1 MNKLGQFITTVVIGG
16 FAVFLAALIVL
27 PMVRPAQAET
37 KEPSTVA
44 QSLSAYPK
52 NLDFAMFIPQDV
64 YGQEWGAVAAVCP
77 GATEDQLKKGGVET
91 KNLNIDFA
99 DGAVPNDVN
108 YILLASQTGE
118 FKAEKLPRAQVDLCD
133 GLLQQLKSPEAAK
146 QDIPPLLPFQQGQPL
161 QFIRDTQD
169 YVEQMGKNNPDY
181 VDTDWHLAG

>member
-64 YGQEWGAVAAVCP
+64 YG
-77 GATEDQLKKGGVET
+77 
-91 KNLNIDFA
+91 
-99 DGAVPNDVN
+99 
-108 YILLASQTGE
+108 
-118 FKAEKLPRAQVDLCD
+118 
-133 GLLQQLKSPEAAK
+133 
-146 QDIPPLLPFQQGQPL
+146 
-161 QFIRDTQD
+161 
-169 YVEQMGKNNPDY
+169 
-181 VDTDWHLAG
+181 